1 MNFLKNLAFRF
12 WPLALMVTAIWT
24 LPEKYHQALGQWW
37 VALIAGFSLWVYLHD
52 KE

>member
-1 MNFLKNLAFRF
+1 MNFLRNLAFQF
-12 WPLALMVTAIWT
+12 WLLALMVAAIWA
-24 LPEKYHQALGQWW
+24 LPEKYHHALGQWW